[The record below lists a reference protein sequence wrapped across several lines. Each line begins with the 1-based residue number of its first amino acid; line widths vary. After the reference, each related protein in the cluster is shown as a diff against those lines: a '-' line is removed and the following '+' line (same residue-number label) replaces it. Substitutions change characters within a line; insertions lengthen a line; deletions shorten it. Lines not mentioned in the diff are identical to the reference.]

1 MVPLLSC
8 PSGQGRCYTY
18 LLGVAI
24 CCKASYAPGGVLCV
38 GERGM
43 KKAPASLRG
52 PLLQDEARLLRYRPQ
67 VPMRTCPV
75 KDSVKVAVAA
85 EHRNRPNG

>member
-8 PSGQGRCYTY
+8 PSGQGRCDTY

-24 CCKASYAPGGVLCV
+24 ACKASSEQGGALCV

-43 KKAPASLRG
+43 KKAPASLQG
-52 PLLQDEARLLRYRPQ
+52 PLLQDEARLLR
-67 VPMRTCPV
+67 
-75 KDSVKVAVAA
+75 
-85 EHRNRPNG
+85 